1 LNCPRDPNPGGTIDN
16 WEQELLRLEA
26 IKRKKDTIGPDTAE
40 MQVKTVNM
48 LAERLGGL
56 NVFAQEDISS
66 VGSSVSDSGN
76 EDDMGFF
83 KDIMHIKGEVS
94 FHSTKVK
101 PTQNLHNVPEIVTK
115 EMAHET
121 KLMNR
126 AKAINS
132 SNLNSAN
139 GSKLGSPYKTDP
151 DLLSDFQRRVKP
163 YEATNALLKAEA
175 PQKRK
180 YKRTSSSVKS

>member
-1 LNCPRDPNPGGTIDN
+1 MNCPRDPNPGGTIDN
-16 WEQELLRLEA
+16 WEQELLRLET
-26 IKRKKDTIGPDTAE
+26 IKRKKEATGPDVAE

-48 LAERLGGL
+48 LAERLGDS

-66 VGSSVSDSGN
+66 IGSSVSDSDH
-76 EDDMGFF
+76 EDDLGFF

-101 PTQNLHNVPEIVTK
+101 PTQNLHYVPEIVTK

-132 SNLNSAN
+132 SNINSVN
-139 GSKLGSPYKTDP
+139 GSKLGSPYRTDH
-151 DLLSDFQRRVKP
+151 DILSDFRLNP
-163 YEATNALLKAEA
+163 YEATDGLLKAEA

-180 YKRTSSSVKS
+180 YRRPSSSVKS